1 MDKSQIFYQPLK
13 HSPRWGAGRGL
24 LLLLMLAI
32 LAGCSLKQGDTFTDE
47 SVQQAAQRYYTYF
60 VNGDAKQ
67 YVEGMA
73 DCQAFSEEYVQ
84 QMQDVITHASNELA
98 RRGGVVRVEVLA
110 DSLYEA
116 DSTACVFLDLVFPDS
131 VHEQVGVPM
140 VFQKSKWRIK

>member
-1 MDKSQIFYQPLK
+1 
-13 HSPRWGAGRGL
+13 
-24 LLLLMLAI
+24 MLAI
-32 LAGCSLKQGDTFTDE
+32 LAGCSRKQEDAFTDE
-47 SVQQAAQRYYTYF
+47 SVQQAAQRYYAYF

-73 DCQAFSEEYVQ
+73 DYQTFSEDYVR

-98 RRGGVVRVEVLA
+98 RRGGVVRVEALV